1 MIYKCYELEQNINL
15 IKEPI
20 FLFYGENEGLKSE
33 LKKKIVQNNK
43 NADIINFLQDDVI
56 KAEESFFNDIF
67 NISLFE
73 KEKIYIISQANDK
86 ILDIIQSV
94 QSKLEKQKV
103 FLFAEILDK
112 KSKLRNYFE
121 KTNNC
126 GVTACYPDNEITFK
140 KLVLNK
146 LNGFNG
152 LNSKVVNLIVT
163 NSGLDR
169 IKLNN
174 ELEKISTFFKEKTIN
189 ETKLEL
195 LLNDKTNEDFD
206 ILKDVALNGNFVETN
221 RLLSDT
227 ILDTE
232 KSFFYLNAINQRL
245 SKLEQINN
253 LAIKTSIEEAVNN
266 LKPPIFWK
274 DKNTV
279 KNQAKKWNISK
290 IKDLLKQNY
299 NIEISLKSKSS
310 VNKDLIV
317 KKLLLDICVLANS

>member
-126 GVTACYPDNEITFK
+126 GVTACYPDNEITLK

-174 ELEKISTFFKEKTIN
+174 ELEKISTFFKEKTID

-232 KSFFYLNAINQRL
+232 KSFYLNAINQRL

-279 KNQAKKWNISK
+279 KNQAKNGIY
-290 IKDLLKQNY
+290 LK
-299 NIEISLKSKSS
+299 
-310 VNKDLIV
+310 
-317 KKLLLDICVLANS
+317 